1 MALTESLVD
10 QPASARQIVERRA
23 RNSRRGGAAMEMAMI
38 APWAFL
44 LFIGALDWGFY
55 SYAVISLQ
63 AASRAAVLYTATSTA
78 TAADSSTACTIVL
91 GELRYL
97 PNIGTAVTTCGSN
110 PVVTAT
116 SVTGPDSA
124 SASQVSVTYQTIRM
138 IPIPGLLNSQFT
150 ITRTAKM
157 RVRT

>member
-1 MALTESLVD
+1 MVLTESSVN
-10 QPASARQIVERRA
+10 QPAAGRPRRGRRA
-23 RNSRRGGAAMEMAMI
+23 SRGGAAMEMAMI

-63 AASRAAVLYTATSTA
+63 AATRSAVLYTSTSVGTSADAT
-78 TAADSSTACTIVL
+78 TACTIVL
-91 GELRYL
+91 GELRSL
-97 PNIGTAVTTCGSN
+97 PNIGTTVTTCGSN

-116 SVTGPDSA
+116 AITGPDLA
-124 SASQVSVTYQTIRM
+124 AASQVSVRYQTVQM
-138 IPIPGLLNSQFT
+138 IPLPGLLSKQFT

-157 RVRT
+157 RLRKSS

>member
-1 MALTESLVD
+1 MVLTESSVH
-10 QPASARQIVERRA
+10 QPAAGRA
-23 RNSRRGGAAMEMAMI
+23 RSSRRGGAAMELAMI

-63 AASRAAVLYTATSTA
+63 AATRAAVLYTSTSTA
-78 TAADSSTACTIVL
+78 TATDIAGNACPIVL
-91 GELRYL
+91 GELRKL
-97 PNIGTAVTTCGSN
+97 PNIGDSVTTCDSN
-110 PVVTAT
+110 PLVTTT

-124 SASQVSVTYQTIRM
+124 AAAQVSVRYQTIRM
-138 IPIPGLLNSQFT
+138 IPLPGLLSSQFT

-157 RVRT
+157 RLRKP

>member
-1 MALTESLVD
+1 
-10 QPASARQIVERRA
+10 
-23 RNSRRGGAAMEMAMI
+23 MEMAMI

-63 AASRAAVLYTATSTA
+63 AATRSAVLYTAGSTA
-78 TAADSSTACTIVL
+78 TSTDSATACTIVL
-91 GELRYL
+91 GELRNL
-97 PNIGTAVTTCGSN
+97 PNIGSTVTTCGSN

-124 SASQVSVTYQTIRM
+124 AAAQVSVRYQTIRM
-138 IPIPGLLNSQFT
+138 IPLPGLLTNQFT

-157 RVRT
+157 RLRKP